1 MFGIDEAWIGGRW
14 ERWCAGRLRACHD
27 GGMRKGDEGA
37 TVADRPTG
45 GAAGDDRVLIQ
56 RMLELTP
63 EQRLLGLVRA
73 AAFFGDARR
82 V

>member
-1 MFGIDEAWIGGRW
+1 MSKADEA
-14 ERWCAGRLRACHD
+14 
-27 GGMRKGDEGA
+27 A
-37 TVADRPTG
+37 TVADRPTE

-73 AAFFGDARR
+73 AAFFRGARR